1 VSERVEQADVGRGG
15 EVDRARSPYTLGEKV
30 RRALWMLVG
39 QRLLWASFH
48 NWYGVRRA
56 ILRVFG
62 ARVGVGVRVR
72 ASVLVEQPWNL
83 SLGAF
88 SSVGDR
94 AILYCLGRVE
104 IGARAALSQGV
115 HVCAGTHDYT
125 RADMPLLR
133 PGIVIGEDAWVAADA
148 FIGPGVRVGAR
159 CVVGAR
165 SVVVKDL
172 EAGWVYAGNP
182 ARKLKVRGVEVV

>member
-1 VSERVEQADVGRGG
+1 MRESNVAFGGHRRRDRADNGAVSERVEQADVGRGG

-62 ARVGVGVRVR
+62 AR
-72 ASVLVEQPWNL
+72 
-83 SLGAF
+83 
-88 SSVGDR
+88 
-94 AILYCLGRVE
+94 
-104 IGARAALSQGV
+104 AALSQGV

-133 PGIVIGEDAWVAADA
+133 PGIVIDEDAWVAADA

-172 EAGWVYAGNP
+172 EPGWVYAGNP
-182 ARKLKVRGVEVV
+182 ARKLKVRGAEVG